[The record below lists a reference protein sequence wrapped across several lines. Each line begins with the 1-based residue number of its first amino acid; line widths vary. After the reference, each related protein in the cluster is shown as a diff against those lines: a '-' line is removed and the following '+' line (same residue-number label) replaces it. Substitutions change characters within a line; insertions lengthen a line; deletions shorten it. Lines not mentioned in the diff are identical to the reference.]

1 MIALLQHAH
10 RPYHHIR
17 LTKQFSADVAWWRTF
32 IVMWNGVG
40 IFPPMAQPTVEFT
53 SDASGNWGCGAWS
66 GTAWFQFQWPQGA
79 AHRHIAFLELV
90 AVLLASTVWARCWYG
105 QSVLCRC
112 DNQAA
117 VQVISSRSC
126 RDPGLTHLMRCLF
139 FLEATYQFELT
150 AVHVA
155 GRDNQ
160 LADDLSRNQLSS
172 FRSKVPQEQIKTP
185 AASQWT
191 CPACCSTN
199 WTGPHRPGQGCG
211 LLLLQRTSRVNT

>member
-17 LTKQFSADVAWWRTF
+17 LTKQFSADMAWWRTF

-90 AVLLASTVWARCWYG
+90 AVLLASTVWARHWHG

-117 VQVISSRSC
+117 VRVISSRSC
-126 RDPGLTHLMRCLF
+126 RDPGLMHLLRCLF
-139 FLEATYQFELT
+139 FLEATY
-150 AVHVA
+150 
-155 GRDNQ
+155 R
-160 LADDLSRNQLSS
+160 LS
-172 FRSKVPQEQIKTP
+172 
-185 AASQWT
+185 
-191 CPACCSTN
+191 
-199 WTGPHRPGQGCG
+199 
-211 LLLLQRTSRVNT
+211 